1 MGSQGG
7 KERERL
13 KKQAYIKVHRGGGG
27 RRGRGGG
34 GGGGGGGREEGER
47 NFLFYHIAK
56 KCAF

>member
-7 KERERL
+7 KERERM
-13 KKQAYIKVHRGGGG
+13 KKQASIKVHRGGGG

-34 GGGGGGGREEGER
+34 GGGGEEGGER
-47 NFLFYHIAK
+47 NFPFYHIAK